1 MKTTGK
7 TFNNQKGAD
16 KRQGKGDKKRI
27 QSKQDNKEE

>member
-16 KRQGKGDKKRI
+16 KRRGKGDKKRI
-27 QSKQDNKEE
+27 QSKEDNKE

>member
-16 KRQGKGDKKRI
+16 KRQGKGDKKKIVKRR
-27 QSKQDNKEE
+27 